1 MIDET
6 SLLEYIHLKRIRYY
20 NEWVQMNNNLVRRQP
35 DEVDYLELIILKTRI
50 EEFDFISEEIYGII
64 KSLGNELT

>member
-6 SLLEYIHLKRIRYY
+6 TLLEYIHLKRIRYH
-20 NEWVQMNNNLVRRQP
+20 NEWIQLNNNLVRRQP

-50 EEFDFISEEIYGII
+50 EEFDFISDEIYGII
-64 KSLGNELT
+64 KTGYRE